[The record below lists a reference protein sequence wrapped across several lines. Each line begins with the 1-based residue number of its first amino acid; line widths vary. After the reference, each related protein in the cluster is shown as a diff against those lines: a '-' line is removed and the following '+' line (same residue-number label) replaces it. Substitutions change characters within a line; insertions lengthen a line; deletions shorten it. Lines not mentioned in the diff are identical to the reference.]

1 MHREVAFPVPNPVA
15 DGYQSGINLSNVV
28 FKSHQTIP

>member
-15 DGYQSGINLSNVV
+15 DGYQSGKNRSDGVL
-28 FKSHQTIP
+28 KSHPTIP